1 MQEVVRCALVPYS
14 AAQMYEVVNDVADYP
29 RFLPWCVSSEVITSS
44 CNEMVAR
51 LDLAKGGIR
60 QSFTTRNELDAPHH
74 IHISLVEG
82 PFSML
87 KGDWHFSQLG
97 DDGCKIDMNLK
108 FDFNNRLM
116 NAALGMVFSAVVNKL
131 VDAFCERADDL
142 YGR

>member
-1 MQEVVRCALVPYS
+1 MQEIVHSALVPYS
-14 AAQMYEVVNDVADYP
+14 AAQMYEVVNNVADYP
-29 RFLPWCVSSEVITSS
+29 RFLPWCVGSEIVTSS
-44 CNEMVAR
+44 RNEMVAR

-82 PFSML
+82 PFSLL
-87 KGDWHFSQLG
+87 KGDWYFNQLG

-108 FDFNNRLM
+108 FDFDNRLM

-131 VDAFCERADDL
+131 VDAFCKRADEL